1 MTNGLRFTLT
11 LAEPVP
17 CHIEEDVLKVG
28 RSLHPLT
35 LESLVEQPLDESV
48 GRLHRQDLAVVHD
61 RDPVAEGLSL
71 VHVVG
76 GENNRP
82 PLGTDWLRQL
92 PEVPACLRIEA
103 TRRLAAE
110 P

>member
-1 MTNGLRFTLT
+1 RCLSDWSSDVCSSDLNGLRFTLT

-17 CHIEEDVLKVG
+17 GHIEEDVLKVG

-71 VHVVG
+71 RSEERRVG
-76 GENNRP
+76 KGCR
-82 PLGTDWLRQL
+82 
-92 PEVPACLRIEA
+92 
-103 TRRLAAE
+103 RRL
-110 P
+110 